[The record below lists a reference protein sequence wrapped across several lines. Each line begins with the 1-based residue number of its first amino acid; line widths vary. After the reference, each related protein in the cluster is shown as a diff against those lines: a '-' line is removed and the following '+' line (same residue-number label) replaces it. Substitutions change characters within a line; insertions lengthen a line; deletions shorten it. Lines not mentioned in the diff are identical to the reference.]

1 MQDVVWLASIVLMAA
16 VTGVFIWVADSAGNR
31 VTDYGPVTS
40 AAYKLRPWLFLIVAL
55 AMVAANWRTLGE
67 LPYRSVARS
76 DAASG
81 APQRVDAV
89 GEQWDWRITPAQ
101 VVAGRP
107 VDFHVTSA
115 DVNHGFAIYDPALR
129 VVAQVQAMPGFDNV
143 LRHTFE
149 QPGTYRV
156 MCLEYCGLAHH
167 QMASEITVVPP

>member
-16 VTGVFIWVADSAGNR
+16 VAGVFVWVADSAGNR
-31 VTDYGPVTS
+31 VTDYGPITS
-40 AAYKLRPWLFLIVAL
+40 AAYRLRPWLFLIVAL

-76 DAASG
+76 DAVST

-89 GEQWDWRITPAQ
+89 SEQWDWRITPAQ
-101 VVAGRP
+101 LVAGRP

-115 DVNHGFAIYDPALR
+115 DVNHGFAIYDPGLR

-143 LRHTFE
+143 LRYTFE

-167 QMASEITVVPP
+167 QMAREITVVPP